1 MFKGGFR
8 MEKVNKLAFEY
19 RDGLMNKTNVV
30 GVGVGYKIKDGKDTG
45 VPSIIVF
52 VEKKIPK
59 KDLVRSQI
67 IPEKLEETYTDVI
80 ETGEIRLLNERTRR
94 ARPAQ
99 PGISLGH
106 YKISAGTF
114 GAVVKD
120 AITKELYILSNNH
133 ILANV
138 SNGKDNR
145 AKIGDPI
152 LQPGSYDGGT
162 NKDIIAHLHRFVP
175 VNIEG
180 QQSSCPVAQSF
191 EMVLNNMLKLVR
203 PDYKFRLEKYSFE
216 NLVDAALA
224 KPISQD
230 VIKSEIL
237 GLGSIKGVKKGMPGL
252 DVQKSGRTSGITK
265 GKIRSIESYVKV
277 NMGEKKEAVFN
288 RQFVSD
294 PIAKP
299 GDSGSIVIDTDNN
312 AVGLLFAGSDKITI
326 INPIQYVLKE
336 LNIEL

>member
-1 MFKGGFR
+1 
-8 MEKVNKLAFEY
+8 MEKINKLVFQYIA
-19 RDGLMNKTNVV
+19 GLMNKENVV

-45 VPSIIVF
+45 IPAIMVF
-52 VEKKIPK
+52 VEKKMPK
-59 KDLVRSQI
+59 EDLVRSQF
-67 IPEKLEETYTDVI
+67 IPEKLEGAHTDVI
-80 ETGEIRLLNERTRR
+80 ETGEIRLLNERTSK

-99 PGISLGH
+99 PGMSIGH

-120 AITKELYILSNNH
+120 AVTKEPYILSNNH

-138 SNGKDNR
+138 TNGKDNR

-152 LQPGSYDGGT
+152 LQPGTYDGGT
-162 NKDIIAHLHRFVP
+162 NQDIIAHLHRFVP

-180 QQSSCPVAQSF
+180 QPPSCPVAQFF
-191 EMVLNNMLKLVR
+191 EMLLNRILVFIR
-203 PDYKFRLEKYSFE
+203 PNYKFRLEKYSFE

-230 VIKSEIL
+230 MISSEIL

-252 DVQKSGRTSGITK
+252 NVQKSGRSSGITK
-265 GKIRSIESYVKV
+265 GKIRSIDAYVKV
-277 NMGEKKEAVFN
+277 NMGDKKEAVFN
-288 RQFVSD
+288 KQLVSD

-326 INPIQYVLKE
+326 INPIQHVFKE
-336 LNIEL
+336 LNVEL